1 MPFHAYYGYNARV
14 NSNSSRV
21 YTLEKNVDS
30 SERGQRLMQLMKT
43 YGLNF
48 GREDSFKLYRQGMLT
63 RRTLLG
69 IHVNEFSTESL
80 LEISAALGM
89 PTDYQP
95 LVAEKF
101 AHANM
106 VFFGLEDRD
115 EGGVF
120 KVYLELWDQLK
131 KRVLETGST
140 EPAMLNVGVKWDT
153 QSGKHC
159 RADYLCFPMLSVAD
173 IVSRIDAMFRDRT
186 AMSTRELTLNVI
198 RQAAAHNPATS
209 FLYVEVSEGDSP
221 RNSFD
226 INLYKANLKVSD
238 ISALLVQL
246 GRQYETD
253 DQAIDD
259 LCKRIG
265 HRQLGHFS
273 GGLDRHGRNFT
284 TVYYEVVAR

>member
-1 MPFHAYYGYNARV
+1 
-14 NSNSSRV
+14 
-21 YTLEKNVDS
+21 LEQNVDA

-48 GREDSFKLYRQGMLT
+48 GREDSFKLYRQGMLSK
-63 RRTLLG
+63 RTLLG
-69 IHVNEFSTESL
+69 IPANEFSTESL

-89 PTDYQP
+89 PSGYQA
-95 LVAEKF
+95 LVAERF

-115 EGGVF
+115 DGGVF

-173 IVSRIDAMFRDRT
+173 IVGRIDAMFRGMT
-186 AMSTRELTLNVI
+186 VMSTRELTLNVI
-198 RQAAAHNPATS
+198 RQAAAHNPAAS

-226 INLYKANLKVSD
+226 INLYKANLKMSD
-238 ISALLVQL
+238 IRALLVQL
-246 GRQYETD
+246 AGQYGAD
-253 DQAIDD
+253 GQAIDV
-259 LCKRIG
+259 LCKHIG

-273 GGLDRHGRNFT
+273 SGLDRHGREFT
-284 TVYYEVVAR
+284 TVYYEVMAS